1 MRTRRLLWRIYPA
14 HLILTLAFLVAV
26 GWYASAALH
35 RFYLDDNADDLAA
48 RAVLVEA
55 DFQNALAAGKSERV
69 DALCKQFG
77 RETATRFTFIL
88 PDGKVLGDTDESPQ
102 NMDNHADR
110 PEVAAVL
117 AGQPR
122 GTSRRYSYTLKES
135 RQYVAVP
142 LRRDGKIL
150 GVLRTSVSL
159 SALEDTLSAVRL
171 RIAEICLLAA
181 LLAAGLSLLISRWQI
196 RPLEILI
203 RGAERFARGDLSHRL
218 AVGAP
223 GEIGALAET
232 LNQMAAALDDKIRT
246 VIRQGHEQE
255 AILSSMVEG
264 VLAVDC
270 QERLLRLNRAAAD
283 LIGADPEKAQGRMI
297 QEVVRNRELQQLIA
311 GVLSTHQ
318 PKEENIVLHNKG
330 DRYLQAHG
338 TVLRDDE
345 GEIGALVILHEVTQL
360 KRLEKVRRDF
370 VANVSHELRTPVTS
384 IKGFV
389 ETLLDGAMHQP
400 EDLQRF
406 LQIVAVQTDRLNAII
421 EDLLTLSR
429 IEEDEERSE
438 IPLSQDSVHHVLQ
451 TALEVCGFRAAEKNL
466 RLELDCDRNLQAAMN
481 APLLEQA
488 VINLLDNAVK
498 YSPAGQTVRLEAERT
513 ADEVVIRVID
523 HGCGISRDHLPRIFE
538 RFYRV
543 DKARSRKLGGTGL
556 GLAIVKHIAQV
567 HGGRAEVESTVGQGS
582 VFSIHLPAESAVAG
596 KALEAEL
603 DRRFADREGSVA
615 WSDLRAEGYG
625 GRNEAPPSSPLGQKS

>member
-1 MRTRRLLWRIYPA
+1 MRTKRLLWRIYPA
-14 HLILTLAFLVAV
+14 HLALTLVFLVAV

-35 RFYLDDNADDLAA
+35 RFYLDSSQSDLAA
-48 RAVLVEA
+48 RAVLVE
-55 DFQNALAAGKSERV
+55 DDLRNALAAGQPERL

-77 RETATRFTFIL
+77 RDTATRFTFVL
-88 PDGKVLGDTDESPQ
+88 PDGKVLGDTEESPRS
-102 NMDNHADR
+102 MDNHADR

-117 AGQPR
+117 EGRPR
-122 GTSRRYSYTLKES
+122 GTSQRYSYTLHES
-135 RQYVAVP
+135 RLYVAVP
-142 LRRDGKIL
+142 LRGDGKLL

-159 SALEDTLSAVRL
+159 NSLDETLFAVRL
-171 RIAEICLLAA
+171 RIAGICLLAA
-181 LLAAGLSLLISRWQI
+181 LLAAGLSLWISRRMI
-196 RPLEILI
+196 RPLEVLKK
-203 RGAERFARGDLSHRL
+203 GAQRFARGDLSHQV
-218 AVGAP
+218 AVDDP

-232 LNQMAAALDDKIRT
+232 LNQMAAALDDKIRM
-246 VIRQGHEQE
+246 VIRQGGEQE
-255 AILSSMVEG
+255 AILASMVEG

-270 QERLLRLNRAAAD
+270 QERLLRLNRAAAG
-283 LIGADPEKAQGRMI
+283 LIGADPEKAKGRML

-311 GVLSTHQ
+311 GVLSTRQ
-318 PKEENIVLHNKG
+318 SKEEDIVLHNQG

-338 TVLRDDE
+338 AVLRDAE

-389 ETLLDGAMHQP
+389 ETLLDGAMHKP
-400 EDLQRF
+400 EELQRF
-406 LQIVAVQTDRLNAII
+406 LQIVAVQTDRLSAII

-429 IEEDEERSE
+429 IEEEEERAE
-438 IPLSQDSVHHVLQ
+438 IPMSPSSVHHVLQ
-451 TALEVCGFRAAEKNL
+451 TALEVCGLKAAEKNL
-466 RLELDCDRNLQAAMN
+466 RLELVCGRELQAAMN

-513 ADEVVIRVID
+513 ETEVVIRVTD
-523 HGCGISRDHLPRIFE
+523 HGCGISREHLPRIFE

-567 HGGRAEVESTVGQGS
+567 HGGRADVESAVGRGS
-582 VFSIHLPAESAVAG
+582 VFSLHLPVESPVPVPGGLPA
-596 KALEAEL
+596 KNEC
-603 DRRFADREGSVA
+603 
-615 WSDLRAEGYG
+615 SDD
-625 GRNEAPPSSPLGQKS
+625 Q